1 MEAPCDSEEEYVS
14 VCAYEQEKNWEC
26 CTHLAGPPL

>member
-14 VCAYEQEKNWEC
+14 VCAYEQEKKIENVV
-26 CTHLAGPPL
+26 LI